1 MTHLTMLHQLLKLQ
15 ALIALV
21 LTNEES
27 GVLWNDCR
35 DASIL
40 YHITGISRCMQQ
52 SLKRYAVCCVEAQGQ
67 CFEHFL

>member
-35 DASIL
+35 DSRIL
-40 YHITGISRCMQQ
+40 HHITGISGCMQQ
-52 SLKRYAVCCVEAQGQ
+52 S
-67 CFEHFL
+67 FLLLPK